1 MEELLKNETVK
12 KKIKTLSVE
21 IRKAFVESLLDLFEQ
36 ETEDMIDA
44 IEESR
49 MELRGT
55 MLDFE
60 DETEQ
65 LRAESR
71 MLEQQRL
78 DYEKNAVDR
87 YLEKKGR
94 KGQGSRA
101 SSRISIVNERDD
113 ARSRAAVAEYIRRK
127 KDRSGSSLSVHSNPN
142 LRSPSSNDRP
152 VSVISSRSLPTPV
165 MSQKTI
171 EEETDLIMKNMAAAD
186 NQMEYQRHRH
196 AEMLEKRR
204 QERAV
209 KKKTTEEKALELL
222 EKAILVDK
230 QLAAK
235 KEMQNKKLQ
244 ERLDEMKKKKE
255 RDMAASRALTR
266 VDDDEM
272 GHTNE
277 GFEDLEKY

>member
-1 MEELLKNETVK
+1 MDHHNTTLFLLQ
-12 KKIKTLSVE
+12 
-21 IRKAFVESLLDLFEQ
+21 KAFIESLLDLFEQ

-71 MLEQQRL
+71 MLGTPMPLHLSLQLQSSGMRLLWCDYNNYLLFLNCNPFKNEICPKLNSNNILSNWHFLLLCIIIDYFYVCTVAFVLLEQQRL

-101 SSRISIVNERDD
+101 SSRVSIVNERDD
-113 ARSRAAVAEYIRRK
+113 ARSRAAVVDYIRKK

-142 LRSPSSNDRP
+142 VRSPSSNDRP

-171 EEETDLIMKNMAAAD
+171 EEVLDNNLLQNFSQWAMAF
-186 NQMEYQRHRH
+186 NY
-196 AEMLEKRR
+196 
-204 QERAV
+204 
-209 KKKTTEEKALELL
+209 
-222 EKAILVDK
+222 
-230 QLAAK
+230 
-235 KEMQNKKLQ
+235 KLSQ
-244 ERLDEMKKKKE
+244 VFVSITYL
-255 RDMAASRALTR
+255 
-266 VDDDEM
+266 
-272 GHTNE
+272 
-277 GFEDLEKY
+277 Y

>member
-1 MEELLKNETVK
+1 
-12 KKIKTLSVE
+12 
-21 IRKAFVESLLDLFEQ
+21 
-36 ETEDMIDA
+36 MIDA

>member
-21 IRKAFVESLLDLFEQ
+21 IRKAFIESLLDLFEQ

-101 SSRISIVNERDD
+101 SSRVSIVNERDD
-113 ARSRAAVAEYIRRK
+113 ARSRAAVVDYIRKK

-142 LRSPSSNDRP
+142 VRSPSSNDRP

-165 MSQKTI
+165 MSQKSI
-171 EEETDLIMKNMAAAD
+171 EEETDLIMKNMTHAD
-186 NQMEYQRHRH
+186 NQMAYQRHRH

-209 KKKTTEEKALELL
+209 KKKSTEEKALELL
-222 EKAILVDK
+222 EKALQVDK

-235 KEMQNKKLQ
+235 KEMQNRKLQ

-255 RDMAASRALTR
+255 RDMAASRAMSR
-266 VDDDEM
+266 VEDDF

-277 GFEDLEKY
+277 AFEDLERY

>member
-12 KKIKTLSVE
+12 KKIKGLSIE
-21 IRKAFVESLLDLFEQ
+21 IRKAFIESLLDLFEQ

-71 MLEQQRL
+71 MLEQRRIE
-78 DYEKNAVDR
+78 YEKQAVDK

-94 KGQGSRA
+94 KSQASRA

-113 ARSRAAVAEYIRRK
+113 ARSRAAVVDYIRKK
-127 KDRSGSSLSVHSNPN
+127 KDRTGSSLSVHSNPSIH
-142 LRSPSSNDRP
+142 SPNNERP

-186 NQMEYQRHRH
+186 HQMEYQRHRH

-222 EKAILVDK
+222 EKALLVDK
-230 QLAAK
+230 Q
-235 KEMQNKKLQ
+235 
-244 ERLDEMKKKKE
+244 
-255 RDMAASRALTR
+255 
-266 VDDDEM
+266 
-272 GHTNE
+272 
-277 GFEDLEKY
+277 

>member
-1 MEELLKNETVK
+1 MSTTNDNFQEEQ
-12 KKIKTLSVE
+12 
-21 IRKAFVESLLDLFEQ
+21 KAFIESLLDLFEQ

-71 MLEQQRL
+71 MLEQRRVE
-78 DYEKNAVDR
+78 YEKDAVDR

-101 SSRISIVNERDD
+101 SSRISIVNERDE
-113 ARSRAAVAEYIRRK
+113 ARSRAAVVEYIRKK
-127 KDRSGSSLSVHSNPN
+127 KDRSGSSLSVHSNPS
-142 LRSPSSNDRP
+142 RHSPSNERP
-152 VSVISSRSLPTPV
+152 ISVISSRSLPTPV

-171 EEETDLIMKNMAAAD
+171 EEETDLIMKNMTAAD

-222 EKAILVDK
+222 EKALLVDK

-255 RDMAASRALTR
+255 RDSASRADSRT
-266 VDDDEM
+266 DDK

-277 GFEDLEKY
+277 AFEDLDRF